1 MSVGETLVFNDRYE
15 IQQRLG
21 RGGMADVYLAR
32 DRLLERRVAVKV
44 LFPEFAT
51 DPSFVAR
58 FRREAQAAANL
69 THPNIVAVYDWGQ
82 QGGTYFIVMEYVN
95 GRTLADLLRAE
106 GKLLPTRAADLSAE
120 VAAALGFA
128 HRNGVV
134 HRDVKPGNILVTNAG
149 EVKVADFGIARVAN
163 AGTDSGLTQAG
174 SVMGTAAYFSPEQA
188 QGATP
193 DPRSDLYSLGIVMY
207 EMVGGRPPFG
217 GDNPVSIAY
226 KQVHEAPP
234 RLRDLTP
241 TVPVA
246 YEAIVAKLLAK
257 NPAARY
263 ANAEDLRIDLNLF
276 REGQRPAALSQAA
289 AVAGASAAAVAG
301 AGAAAV
307 AATAAQPPVA
317 GAAPTTVVA
326 AAPGTQ
332 VMPQQSPA
340 WATAPGGAPPTGPYV
355 EEHRRTGWLWAGI
368 ILALL
373 VLGLGGFLLYQAL
386 KDETPAAP
394 APIAM
399 PTLTNKT
406 LDDAVAELKTAGFRG
421 TIKPV
426 PVASP
431 DPAVGQ
437 NIVYKQD
444 PAPNAQLDPTTGV
457 VTLTYN
463 PPKAPFQ
470 LGNFVGY
477 QVNDVITVLKQNN
490 VPYKINQVESD
501 KPVNEVIAQDP
512 PPGQVGGDTVVTL
525 TVSKG
530 PGTVTVPNVV
540 NVSADSAANQL
551 GTLGLTTKTQ
561 SEANDLIPA
570 GNVIRTD
577 PPAGQQVN
585 KGSSVL
591 LVVSTGAAPVDVP
604 NVIGMSESQARDTL
618 QNANLKSRVV
628 KVDVAF
634 GSPQAN
640 VVFDQSPSGG
650 DQAAPGS
657 TITLQIGN
665 PGPPPTTT
673 TTAPT
678 TTATKSPP
686 TT

>member
-1 MSVGETLVFNDRYE
+1 MSIADATVFNDRYE

-95 GRTLADLLRAE
+95 GRTLADVLRTE
-106 GKLLPTRAADLSAE
+106 GKLAPVRAAEISTE

-134 HRDVKPGNILVTNAG
+134 HRDVKPGNILVTANG
-149 EVKVADFGIARVAN
+149 DVKVADFGIARVAN

-207 EMVGGRPPFG
+207 EMVGGRPPFT

-226 KQVHEAPP
+226 KQVHEAPV
-234 RLRDLTP
+234 RLRDLRP
-241 TVPVA
+241 DVPVA

-263 ANAEDLRIDLNLF
+263 ATADDLRLDLTRF
-276 REGQRPAALSQAA
+276 RDGQRPAALAQAA
-289 AVAGASAAAVAG
+289 AGVGAAAAV
-301 AGAAAV
+301 GAAV
-307 AATAAQPPVA
+307 SPTAANPVTA
-317 GAAPTTVVA
+317 SGAPTVVTPA
-326 AAPGTQ
+326 SPGTQ
-332 VMPQQSPA
+332 VMPQQRTPVPP
-340 WATAPGGAPPTGPYV
+340 ATAGGPPLPPAY
-355 EEHRRTGWLWAGI
+355 EEPRRTGWLWAGI
-368 ILALL
+368 ILALAI
-373 VLGLGGFLLYQAL
+373 LGLGGYLLYQAL
-386 KDETPAAP
+386 KDDGPGAP
-394 APIAM
+394 ATIVVPD
-399 PTLTNKT
+399 LTNKSPT
-406 LDDAVAELKTAGFRG
+406 DAVQQLTDLGFRG
-421 TIKPV
+421 KV
-426 PVASP
+426 VQNPVAN
-431 DPAVGQ
+431 DQVAE
-437 NIVYKQD
+437 NIVYQQD
-444 PAPNAQLDPTTGV
+444 PAKDTEIDAKTGTI
-457 VTLTYN
+457 TLTYN
-463 PPKAPFQ
+463 PTKAPFT
-470 LGNFVGY
+470 LGNFVGA
-477 QVNDVITVLKQNN
+477 QIDDVIKVLDDAN
-490 VPYKINQVESD
+490 VPYQRTDVESD
-501 KPVNEVIAQDP
+501 QPLGIVLAQDP
-512 PPGQVGGDTVVTL
+512 PPGEVPGNTVVKL

-530 PGTVTVPNVV
+530 PAKVVVPNVV
-540 NVSADSAANQL
+540 NISSDSAANQL
-551 GTLGLTTKTQ
+551 GALGLITTTQ

-577 PPAGQQVN
+577 PAAGAEVD
-585 KGSSVL
+585 KGGTIT
-591 LVVSTGAAPVDVP
+591 LVVSTGATPVQVP
-604 NVIGMSESQARDTL
+604 NVVGMSESQARDAL

-628 KVDVAF
+628 QVDVPF

-640 VVFDQSPSGG
+640 VVIDQNPAAGES
-650 DQAAPGS
+650 AAPGS
-657 TITLQIGN
+657 TVTIQVGN
-665 PGPPPTTT
+665 PGP
-673 TTAPT
+673 APT
-678 TTATKSPP
+678 TTAAPPTNAPP